1 MKEIIIAK
9 NDAGQRVDR
18 FLMKAFPALPRSYL
32 YKAVRSKKIKV
43 NRKRCEIAQRLQEG
57 DHVLLF
63 IDPRFLQDE
72 KKEHDFL
79 QVPASLDV
87 VYEDEHI
94 LVIDKPQGLRSQRD
108 EQGPQDCAVSRILHY
123 LYVRGEYDPD
133 QEQSFVPA
141 LCNRLDRNTRGLL
154 IAGKH
159 ARALRDMNA
168 AIRAHEVHKYYLA
181 LCEGRVSPPE
191 GTIMLR
197 HRKEGMKAVLSEDEG
212 KDCALS
218 YRLLRADDA
227 CSLVM
232 VELHSGRFHQI
243 RASFAHIHHPLLGD
257 VKYGARRQNG
267 HQALCA
273 FRLSFSLDPAN
284 SLSYLNTRVIE
295 LPKEKLPK
303 QMRTLLQDRHG

>member
-168 AIRAHEVHKYYLA
+168 AIRAH
-181 LCEGRVSPPE
+181 
-191 GTIMLR
+191 
-197 HRKEGMKAVLSEDEG
+197 
-212 KDCALS
+212 
-218 YRLLRADDA
+218 
-227 CSLVM
+227 
-232 VELHSGRFHQI
+232 
-243 RASFAHIHHPLLGD
+243 
-257 VKYGARRQNG
+257 
-267 HQALCA
+267 
-273 FRLSFSLDPAN
+273 
-284 SLSYLNTRVIE
+284 
-295 LPKEKLPK
+295 
-303 QMRTLLQDRHG
+303 